1 MSKNLN
7 SLNVF
12 NNQPVPSSIQIEKEI
27 KLSYQSVTEL
37 KQEFPELA
45 DNLDCIFYLAML
57 RDLNSKINL
66 CEKKLNNT
74 ERDLTEKDILSD
86 LTFLVGKLD
95 YENRQ
100 VPFIDLISIN
110 PDQDQ
115 EQGKDNEIEHS
126 VLIPGQGIQSFNLGD
141 ASNDNQNEFISF
153 SQYIS
158 DKSVPVNVGIEKNK
172 HNQNSKITQYF
183 EDGINSVNVLI
194 RPLQNYQWQSLAKN
208 NNEEMPNLESPIT
221 MEVSIPNPKGGICSL
236 IYRELYKNNSIQP
249 WRIALTDGEK
259 DGAEKTLYELNPST
273 GKYKVIAAWNV
284 GYKIP
289 NETLNNSKRFNI
301 EKTLDEVKA
310 SVINNE
316 LKDLVQSDHIKNI
329 FELPRKG
336 FPIPTDIIRI
346 VEECNRYIG
355 KQELIDMNNSISK
368 FVNSSQKGI
377 ADYVQE
383 VLTSGELATEDTISP
398 TPAIVEA
405 KER

>member
-12 NNQPVPSSIQIEKEI
+12 NNQPVPSPIQIEKKL
-27 KLSYQSVTEL
+27 KLSLQSVTEL

-57 RDLNSKINL
+57 RELDFKINL

-115 EQGKDNEIEHS
+115 EQGNDNEIEHS
-126 VLIPGQGIQSFNLGD
+126 VLIPGQGIQTFNLGD
-141 ASNDNQNEFISF
+141 DFNDNQNEFVTYR
-153 SQYIS
+153 QYIL
-158 DKSVPVNVGIEKNK
+158 DNSVPVNVCIEKNK
-172 HNQNSKITQYF
+172 HLQNSCISNFFDDEK
-183 EDGINSVNVLI
+183 NKVNVWI
-194 RPLQNYQWQSLAKN
+194 QPLKQYLWNSFAKDR
-208 NNEEMPNLESPIT
+208 NEEMPDLDSPIT
-221 MEVSIPNPKGGICSL
+221 MKVSIPNPKDGKCSL
-236 IYRELYKNNSIQP
+236 IYEELYNNNSIQP

-273 GKYKVIAAWNV
+273 GKYRVIAFWDV
-284 GYKIP
+284 GHKISDD
-289 NETLNNSKRFNI
+289 TLKKSKRFNI

-316 LKDLVQSDHIKNI
+316 LKDLVQSDLIKNI

-368 FVNSSQKGI
+368 FVNISQNGI